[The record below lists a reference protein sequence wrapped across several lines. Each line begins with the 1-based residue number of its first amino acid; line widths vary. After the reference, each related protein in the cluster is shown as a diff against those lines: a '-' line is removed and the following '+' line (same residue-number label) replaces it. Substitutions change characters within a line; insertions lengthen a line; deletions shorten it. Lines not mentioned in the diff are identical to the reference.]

1 MAIQNPRIFGLAVPR
16 NLTDI
21 KDSDQALLNLGLDI
35 RDLEVIR
42 GIAAQGFDS
51 NNLQTISGLEVP
63 IWKTFDRYRTDV
75 STYNG
80 QLNDSAGTDFRVA
93 GNIEVH
99 GPISANAFRYTLF
112 DNTIGTPS
120 LRWGDIS
127 TSRVSSWS
135 SFTASIAYGSDV
147 KIAGTLFAGA
157 LKTQETPT
165 ERTFDSEVPT
175 HKIKLR
181 LNGTDQYFY
190 VMKGIP
196 IRFKGFFRDFDF
208 TLDFQTQTVKNS
220 WRVYRTDGLELQ
232 DFENIGS
239 FSSSTLRYRSPFSAE
254 RFIEA
259 YINPE
264 IVERI
269 TLSNCNIQELPKS
282 RLPNLETLVFAN
294 NGLTVFPDLNFFSP
308 ALQSLV
314 IDNNPFYNGPTSDE
328 RKFSKLVMGRIP
340 ATLTNLDATGCF
352 KGGIQQNI
360 FNRLKVLSRIDIN
373 RTSDI
378 FFFTD
383 SLNPTGA
390 LPNFYGLDG
399 VPASQAI
406 GTINLDDHD
415 FRTIEP
421 GVQGGIDEI
430 TLDVGAG
437 GSGGSGYNSGGTG
450 VFNDV
455 PLTGGSGSN
464 ATADIT
470 IDTGIVVDVTIK
482 NVGSGYDKDT
492 DTLSA
497 NNADLG
503 GSGSGL
509 AIKITEEI
517 NVLSIKQ
524 LENISTINV
533 NNNDSLNDPN
543 FSLNCPT
550 TLTNLDI
557 IRTQLAVPNVSNFTE
572 LTSVDFFSGSG
583 RGSFHTGWDGV
594 FGGVG
599 YPRTDAENFKF
610 NNCPVLSNI
619 RADYSDIS
627 GYLPKYSL
635 VPSLSNYK
643 FFVTNNIIAGRP
655 GKRKILKLLQGGGI
669 TQLGAFN
676 VTGSGRPFT
685 GNQTTEVADTL
696 ENANATEGATVSI
709 TTNNSGQVTQVSIVE
724 SGSGYTLTDLITIPA
739 GALGGQRGGTID
751 IAAVATGTIGSNDY
765 NDGVYSE
772 TDDSSNTFAG
782 INGGVTFTIIGGAVS
797 EYSLTTAGQDY
808 QSGESIT
815 IPTSVVGGT
824 DPLQFIIE
832 EAEAAKILYNDQ
844 FTSNPNISTIDININ
859 NSNFAG
865 EVESGAFVPVRESLR
880 FLRLEAAGRITGNF
894 PNLEDQLELREVRS
908 SSQGWSGDL
917 PSFSSS
923 VFLEELYLGG
933 NNFTG
938 TFLYS
943 SKNNLREIS
952 LGSNNISLISDE
964 SSLPACT
971 LFQMDNNDLSGN
983 IPSLSNIMPNV
994 QSLGLAN
1001 NAYTGYID
1009 GTLNGLLKVRTLD
1022 LSGNR
1027 LGVTQVDNI
1036 LFDMV
1041 DNWQQANRSGVTVN
1055 LTGGNMAAPTPYP
1068 ITGGIISNFVATNGG
1083 FIDQPSITDGIL
1095 TDIGSVVNVPAGY
1108 VPVAGTYESALNY
1121 DGDGSGARV
1130 TINVTNDFLEDVP
1143 IAINT
1148 TPSFTGTVGEITG
1161 SLTPVPN
1168 GETGIVVGPTDVVSF
1183 TVTDDGSRAAHSAD
1197 PAFVAATIELNYDG
1211 NVIGGQSFPQSA
1223 TLLTG
1228 GAGYSLQAGDQIN
1241 IPAGEVNA
1249 NQTEPIVVTIGAV
1262 QEFTNGTAAYA
1273 DTGAN
1278 TAAGSGAAVSV
1289 TVGRGGLDIT
1299 SSLVDPDATP
1309 GTGYL
1314 DTEQITI
1321 QLPGSMPNSGEL
1333 TYDIDTV
1340 QDEYYTD
1347 TNYAVVLL
1355 NSGGEGYSVND
1366 ILTTNDVI
1374 SFRDPTTSDVV
1385 NGGLQLQVGTVT
1397 SQTNKTVFTGF
1408 GAVEFLRGKGW
1419 TIRVES

>member
-21 KDSDQALLNLGLDI
+21 RDSDQALLNLGLDI

-51 NNLQTISGLEVP
+51 NNLQTISGLNVP
-63 IWKTFDRYRTDV
+63 IWKTFDRYRTDI

-80 QLNDSAGTDFRVA
+80 QLNNSAGTDFRVA

-157 LKTQETPT
+157 LKTQEIPT
-165 ERTFDSEVPT
+165 ARTFDSEVPT

-208 TLDFQTQTVKNS
+208 TLDFQTQTVRNS
-220 WRVYRTDGLELQ
+220 WRIYRTNGLEVQ

-239 FSSSTLRYRSPFSAE
+239 FSSSTLNYRSPFSAE

-269 TLSNCNIQELPKS
+269 VLSNCNIQELPKS

-294 NGLTVFPDLNFFSP
+294 NGLIEFPDLNFFSP
-308 ALQSLV
+308 ALQSLI
-314 IDNNPFYNGPTSDE
+314 IDNNPFYNAPLAEDK
-328 RKFSKLVMGRIP
+328 KFSKRIMSRIP
-340 ATLTNLDATGCF
+340 DTLTNLDATGCF

-360 FNRLKVLSRIDIN
+360 FNRLKALSRIDIN

-390 LPNFYGLDG
+390 LPNFYGISGLPITHAMG
-399 VPASQAI
+399 SISLV
-406 GTINLDDHD
+406 DHQ

-421 GVQGGIDEI
+421 GVQGGIDEV
-430 TLDVGAG
+430 TLVG
-437 GSGGSGYNSGGTG
+437 GSGGSGYNGGGTG
-450 VFNDV
+450 VFSDV

-470 IDTGIVVDVTIK
+470 VDTGIVVDVAIK
-482 NVGSGYDKDT
+482 NVGSGYDKDN

-497 NNADLG
+497 NNTDLG

-509 AIKITEEI
+509 AIKITEDI

-524 LENISTINV
+524 LENLSSISIRD
-533 NNNDSLNDPN
+533 NDSLNDPN
-543 FSLNCPT
+543 FSLNCPS

-557 IRTQLAVPNVSNFTE
+557 LRTQLAVPNVSNFTE
-572 LTSVDFFSGSG
+572 LTSVDFYGGSG

-619 RADYSDIS
+619 RATYSDIR
-627 GYLPKYSL
+627 GYLPRYSL
-635 VPSLSNYK
+635 LPALGNYT
-643 FFVTNNIIAGRP
+643 FFGTNNIIAGRP
-655 GKRKILKLLQGGGI
+655 GKRKVLKLLQGGGI

-676 VTGSGRPFT
+676 EPAGRPYT
-685 GNQTTEVADTL
+685 GNQTTRVADTL
-696 ENANATEGATVSI
+696 DNAGATEGAIVDI
-709 TTNNSGQVTQVSIVE
+709 TTDSNGDVVQLSLVE
-724 SGSGYTLTDLITIPA
+724 AGSGYTTSDLITIPP
-739 GALGGQRGGTID
+739 GALGSNKGGTID
-751 IAAVATGTIGSNDY
+751 ISTVATGTIGSNDY
-765 NDGVYSE
+765 NDNTYTA

-782 INGGVTFTIIGGAVS
+782 INAAVSFTISGGAVS
-797 EYSLTTAGQDY
+797 QYSLTTAGQDY
-808 QSGESIT
+808 QTGESIT
-815 IPTSVVGGT
+815 IPTSVVGGSQ
-824 DPLQFIIE
+824 PLQFIIE
-832 EAEAAKILYNDQ
+832 EAEAPKILYNDQ
-844 FTSNPNISTIDININ
+844 FTSNPNITSIDININ
-859 NSNFAG
+859 NPNFAG

-880 FLRLEAAGRITGNF
+880 FLRLEAAGRITGDF

-908 SSQGWSGDL
+908 SSQGWTGTV
-917 PSFSSS
+917 PTFSSS
-923 VFLEELYLGG
+923 VFLEELYLAG

-938 TFLYS
+938 TFLYT
-943 SKNNLREIS
+943 SKTSLRIIS
-952 LGSNNISLISDE
+952 LGSNNISLIDNT

-971 LFQMDNNDLSGN
+971 SFQMDNNNLSGN
-983 IPSLSNIMPNV
+983 IPALSSIMPNV

-1009 GTLNGLLKVRTLD
+1009 GTVSGLVKVRTLD
-1022 LSGNR
+1022 LSGNQ

-1041 DNWQQANRSGVTVN
+1041 DNWQQANRTGVTVN

-1068 ITGGIISNFVATNGG
+1068 ITGGIINTFIATNGG
-1083 FIDQPSITDGIL
+1083 FLDQPSITDGIL

-1108 VPVAGTYESALNY
+1108 VPVAGLYESALNY
-1121 DGDGSGARV
+1121 DGTGSGARV

-1148 TPSFTGTVGEITG
+1148 APSFTGTVGEITG
-1161 SLTPVPN
+1161 SVTPVSN
-1168 GETGIVVGPTDVVSF
+1168 GETGIVVASDFTGSF
-1183 TVTDDGSRAAHSAD
+1183 TVTDDGSRAAHRLDS
-1197 PAFVAATIELNYDG
+1197 AFVAATIALNYDG
-1211 NVIGGQSFPQSA
+1211 TIPGTGQKEPVSA
-1223 TLLTG
+1223 TLITG

-1241 IPAGEVNA
+1241 IPAGSVNA
-1249 NQTEPIVVTIGAV
+1249 NQTLDIVVTIGAV
-1262 QEFTNGTAAYA
+1262 QEFTNGTAAYV

-1299 SSLVDPDATP
+1299 SALVDPDATP

-1321 QLPGSMPNSGEL
+1321 ELPGSMPNSGQL

-1347 TNYAVVLL
+1347 TNYAVELL
-1355 NSGGEGYSVND
+1355 NSGGERYSVND

-1374 SFRDPTTSDVV
+1374 SFRDPTTSGVV

-1397 SQTNKTVFTGF
+1397 SQTNRSVFTGF

-1419 TIRVES
+1419 TVRVES

>member
-21 KDSDQALLNLGLDI
+21 KDSDEALLNLGLDI

-51 NNLQTISGLEVP
+51 NNLQTLSGLDVP

-80 QLNDSAGTDFRVA
+80 QLSESAGSDFRVA

-135 SFTASIAYGSDV
+135 SFTASISYGSDV

-157 LKTQETPT
+157 LKTQEIPT
-165 ERTFDSEVPT
+165 ARTFDSEVPT
-175 HKIKLR
+175 HRIKLR

-220 WRVYRTDGLELQ
+220 WRIYRTNGLEVQ

-239 FSSSTLRYRSPFSAE
+239 FSSSTLNYRSPFSAE

-269 TLSNCNIQELPKS
+269 VLSNCNIQELPKS

-308 ALQSLV
+308 ALQSLN
-314 IDNNPFYNGPTSDE
+314 IDNNPFYNGPTADE
-328 RKFSKLVMGRIP
+328 KKFSKQTMSRIP

-360 FNRLKVLSRIDIN
+360 FNRLKSLSRIDIN

-378 FFFTD
+378 FFFSD

-390 LPNFYGLDG
+390 LPNFYGISGLP
-399 VPASQAI
+399 VTHAI
-406 GTINLDDHD
+406 GSIALVDHD

-421 GVQGGIDEI
+421 GVQGGIDEV
-430 TLDVGAG
+430 TLDSGQG
-437 GSGGSGYNSGGTG
+437 GSGGNNYNNSNTG

-455 PLTGGSGSN
+455 PLTTTGSGSN

-470 IDTGIVVDVTIK
+470 IDGGIVVGVVIK
-482 NVGSGYDKDT
+482 NVGSGYQVG

-497 NNADLG
+497 NNTDLG
-503 GSGSGL
+503 GTGTGL
-509 AIKITEEI
+509 AIIITEVI

-524 LENISTINV
+524 LVNITGLAIRD
-533 NNNDSLNDPN
+533 NNSLNDPN

-557 IRTQLAVPNVSNFTE
+557 LRTQLAVPNVSNFTE
-572 LTSVDFFSGSG
+572 LTSVDFYGGSG

-619 RADYSDIS
+619 RANYSDIS
-627 GYLPKYSL
+627 GYLPKYAL
-635 VPSLSNYK
+635 LPSLTNYQ
-643 FFVTNNIIAGRP
+643 FFATNNIIAGRP

-676 VTGSGRPFT
+676 EPAGRPYT
-685 GNQTTEVADTL
+685 GNQTTRVPDTL
-696 ENANATEGATVSI
+696 DNAGATEGAIVDI
-709 TTNNSGQVTQVSIVE
+709 TTDSNGDVVQVNIVQA
-724 SGSGYTLTDLITIPA
+724 GSGYTTSDLITIPP
-739 GALGGQRGGTID
+739 GALGSNKGGTID
-751 IAAVATGTIGSNDY
+751 IVTVATGTIGSNDY
-765 NDGVYSE
+765 DDGNYTE

-782 INGGVTFTIIGGAVS
+782 INAEVTFTISGGAVS
-797 EYSLTTAGQDY
+797 QYSLTTAGQDY
-808 QSGESIT
+808 QTGESIT

-832 EAEAAKILYNDQ
+832 EAEAPKILYNDQ
-844 FTSNPNISTIDININ
+844 FTSNPNITSIDISIN

-865 EVESGAFVPVRESLR
+865 EVESGAFVPVRESLQ
-880 FLRLEAAGRITGNF
+880 FFRLQAAGRITGNF
-894 PNLEDQLELREVRS
+894 PNLEDQLELRDVRS
-908 SSQGWSGDL
+908 SSQGWSGPL

-923 VFLEELYLGG
+923 VFLDELYLAG

-938 TFLYS
+938 TFLYT
-943 SKNNLREIS
+943 SKTNLRIIS
-952 LGSNNISLISDE
+952 LGDNNISLIDNT

-971 LFQMDNNDLSGN
+971 SFQMDNNDLSGN
-983 IPSLSNIMPNV
+983 IPALSSIMPNV

-1001 NAYTGYID
+1001 NSYTGYVD
-1009 GTLNGLLKVRTLD
+1009 GTLNDLLKIRTLD
-1022 LSGNR
+1022 LSGNQ

-1041 DNWQQANRSGVTVN
+1041 DNWQQANRGGVTVN

-1068 ITGGIISNFVATNGG
+1068 ITGGIINTFIATNGG
-1083 FIDQPSITDGIL
+1083 FVDQPSITDGIL

-1108 VPVAGTYESALNY
+1108 VPVAGLYESALNY

-1161 SLTPVPN
+1161 SVTPVAN
-1168 GETGIVVGPTDVVSF
+1168 GETGLVVGPTDVDSLGPY
-1183 TVTDDGSRAAHSAD
+1183 TDDGTLAANSAD
-1197 PAFVAATIELNYDG
+1197 PAFVAATINLNYNG
-1211 NVIGGQSFPQSA
+1211 PISQSEPISA
-1223 TLLTG
+1223 TLITG
-1228 GAGYSLQAGDQIN
+1228 GAGYSLQAGDQIR
-1241 IPAGEVNA
+1241 IPAGTVNI
-1249 NQTEPIVVTIGAV
+1249 NQTLPIVVTIGAV

-1273 DTGAN
+1273 DTEAN

-1299 SSLVDPDATP
+1299 STLVDPDATP

-1321 QLPGSMPNSGEL
+1321 ELPGSMPNSGQL

-1347 TNYAVVLL
+1347 TNYAVELL

-1374 SFRDPTTSDVV
+1374 SFRDPTTSGVV
-1385 NGGLQLQVGTVT
+1385 NGGLQLQVGTIT
-1397 SQTNKTVFTGF
+1397 SQTNRSVFTGF

-1419 TIRVES
+1419 TVRVES